1 MYAITVFCRKS
12 QDRGAFL
19 TKKYTKKRG
28 FLCLFFA
35 HYAYIQIILSTEFLV
50 NVNVPSFCFFVV
62 LSNLL
67 YVKLGKNAKCWEF
80 VFVMVD
86 WCREREG
93 GHTALLSS
101 LICACHPCRTLRS
114 VRQVFFILRWRWSEA
129 PGSGYYPPAWRC
141 PYQRNRRAF
150 PA

>member
-12 QDRGAFL
+12 QDKGAFL

-62 LSNLL
+62 LPNLL
-67 YVKLGKNAKCWEF
+67 YVKLGKNAKCREF

-86 WCREREG
+86 WCRERG
-93 GHTALLSS
+93 GIPLCYPRSS
-101 LICACHPCRTLRS
+101 VHATPRRTLRS

>member
-1 MYAITVFCRKS
+1 M
-12 QDRGAFL
+12 
-19 TKKYTKKRG
+19 
-28 FLCLFFA
+28 CLFFA

-67 YVKLGKNAKCWEF
+67 YVKLGKNAKCREF

-93 GHTALLSS
+93 GAYRFVILAHLCMPSPAHAPERAAGLFYFTMAL
-101 LICACHPCRTLRS
+101 
-114 VRQVFFILRWRWSEA
+114 V
-129 PGSGYYPPAWRC
+129 
-141 PYQRNRRAF
+141 
-150 PA
+150 